1 MSDAVAL
8 DLYIQDFVRTN
19 RLLNQH
25 LDWPSLVNRRLIE
38 ALPAGPRI
46 FQFESAGHQ
55 HLAIATYMV
64 LPDRD
69 TLRVELTRTIPATEE
84 HRFDYLRM
92 MSVNTHIS
100 VESRLV
106 GPTMIVSLRT
116 RHRGLLN
123 VDIVIRSPGESP
135 EETEPLFCGR

>member
-19 RLLNQH
+19 RLLGQH
-25 LDWPSLVNRRLIE
+25 LDWPALVNRRLVE
-38 ALPAGPRI
+38 GAPAGPRV
-46 FQFESAGHQ
+46 FQFDSAGHQ
-55 HLAIATYMV
+55 HLAVATYMV

-69 TLRVELTRTIPATEE
+69 TLRIELTRTIPATEE
-84 HRFDYLRM
+84 HRFDYLKM
-92 MSVNTHIS
+92 LSATTHLS
-100 VESRLV
+100 LESRLV
-106 GPTMIVSLRT
+106 GPTMVVSLRT

-123 VDIVIRSPGESP
+123 MDIVIRSLGETP

>member
-8 DLYIQDFVRTN
+8 DLFIQDFVRTN

-25 LDWPSLVNRRLIE
+25 LDWPALVNRRLVE
-38 ALPAGPRI
+38 GGPAGPRV

-55 HLAIATYMV
+55 HLAVATYMV
-64 LPDRD
+64 LPERD
-69 TLRVELTRTIPATEE
+69 TLRIELTRAIPVTEE

-92 MSVNTHIS
+92 LSANTHIS
-100 VESRLV
+100 LDARLI
-106 GPTMIVSLRT
+106 GTTMVVSLRT

-123 VDIVIRSPGESP
+123 IDIVIRSLGETP
-135 EETEPLFCGR
+135 EVTEPLFCGL